1 MYKLYQINSP
11 KNRTETGL
19 LENLHFDEKR
29 DVICLHKKLQKQTI
43 LESSAQT
50 DLKFLL

>member
-29 DVICLHKKLQKQTI
+29 DVICLHKKTP
-43 LESSAQT
+43 EADHSGVFGA
-50 DLKFLL
+50 D